1 VGDAPRAP
9 VRGSRTSGLIRPEH
23 QASVSHAGHAR
34 GRTQITRS
42 GLHRRPRHD
51 RIATQLRRLSG
62 VHSSART
69 RAMMRH
75 VRRPLP
81 PTARSVVFRGHLDR
95 ADDAGV
101 QRGEVLGR
109 DPVFQDGLAAG
120 LVDLILVQERSQDFE
135 AGDVPGAGVLNVPVA
150 GDLGCIFLVEYRV
163 KDRLPGQA
171 WRPLAPSPRP
181 RSGPVPP
188 ARSAATASHCQAR
201 QPCLTILAVISS
213 RHWISSLCRHSCVA
227 AIRVMQVGCC
237 ASTATWWGWTGRPG
251 GISSI
256 SRRAQN
262 RGVPAGP
269 LSITATADPRPG
281 HHGDHDRACH
291 HVNGSHRA

>member
-1 VGDAPRAP
+1 MATPGGPSNAPPRAP
-9 VRGSRTSGLIRPEH
+9 APD
-23 QASVSHAGHAR
+23 R
-34 GRTQITRS
+34 GRVCETHACDEREPLRLSQKRRRIRFKVQVLQFGSHKSNDVAGTSSAAANGAVSGIPRSPRSCRRCWRSARRGPRQGSIIRGWSCRPGGPHTGPGTIAGLRS
-42 GLHRRPRHD
+42 G
-51 RIATQLRRLSG
+51 A
-62 VHSSART
+62 
-69 RAMMRH
+69 
-75 VRRPLP
+75 
-81 PTARSVVFRGHLDR
+81 
-95 ADDAGV
+95 
-101 QRGEVLGR
+101 
-109 DPVFQDGLAAG
+109 
-120 LVDLILVQERSQDFE
+120 
-135 AGDVPGAGVLNVPVA
+135 VPGAGVPNVPVA